1 MSLYQIKNLS
11 IIDLDNLANTAYSE
25 MVDFCISY
33 DVVSMKDIKKLFAHF
48 FFSNLLKLYSNR
60 VTINVLLYKNNT
72 ISNKELDIITKP
84 IFKLLRNKF
93 KFPFT
98 ECNFPLSEYISLISD
113 DSPEYDEAVNNNFN
127 FTDSLG
133 IFKNYIRHS
142 GLVSLEKQYSNLK
155 NISGLLLK

>member
-1 MSLYQIKNLS
+1 MALHQIKNLS
-11 IIDLDNLANTAYSE
+11 IIDLDKLSASSYSE
-25 MVDFCISY
+25 MLDFCISY
-33 DVVSMKDIKKLFAHF
+33 DVVGMKDIKKLFAHF
-48 FFSNLLKLYSNR
+48 FFSKLLELYSEKKTVN
-60 VTINVLLYKNNT
+60 ILLYKNNN
-72 ISNKELDIITKP
+72 ISNKELDVLAKP
-84 IFKLLRNKF
+84 IFKMLRNKF

-98 ECNFPLSEYISLISD
+98 ECNFPLIEYISLISD
-113 DSPEYDEAVNNNFN
+113 ESPEYDEAVNNNFN